1 MNFGSPDTSGQQNI
15 GIIVKRMQ
23 EILQI
28 DSIWICVNASSP
40 QYSPIK
46 NIIAF
51 FEGLYPDFLNHVE
64 LVFTNGVQLNPT
76 RKKTIEQEFQ
86 KAILRDF
93 NHENINCHF
102 VDCFGSNEN
111 QIESLIH
118 SLLDKT
124 TFLETNRRE
133 QTF

>member
-1 MNFGSPDTSGQQNI
+1 MKTREISENFFINFIDTPNITIKQLKGKNFGSPDTSGQQNI
-15 GIIVKRMQ
+15 GIIVKSMQ

-64 LVFTNGVQLNPT
+64 LVFTNWVQPNPT
-76 RKKTIEQEFQ
+76 RKKTIE
-86 KAILRDF
+86 
-93 NHENINCHF
+93 
-102 VDCFGSNEN
+102 
-111 QIESLIH
+111 
-118 SLLDKT
+118 
-124 TFLETNRRE
+124 
-133 QTF
+133 